1 MEEKHLKWLH
11 DIKVSIFE
19 IEGFLEEHGKTF
31 ETYKNNLLLKKAI
44 ERNLGIIGEA
54 VNRITKE
61 YPEIKIENARG
72 IIGLRNFIIHSYDN
86 ITDET
91 IWAIILNHM
100 PKLRREVIKLLDD
113 NQSNN
118 SIT

>member
-1 MEEKHLKWLH
+1 MKEKHLKWLH
-11 DIKVSIFE
+11 DIKVSILE

-31 ETYKNNLLLKKAI
+31 EIYKNNLLLKKAI

-54 VNRITKE
+54 VNRITRE

-91 IWAIILNHM
+91 IWAIILNHL
-100 PKLRREVIKLLDD
+100 PKLKKEIIVLLPDD
-113 NQSNN
+113 EN
-118 SIT
+118 

>member
-19 IEGFLEEHGKTF
+19 IEDFLEEHGKTF

-44 ERNLGIIGEA
+44 ERNLEIIGEA
-54 VNRITKE
+54 VNRITRE

-72 IIGLRNFIIHSYDN
+72 IIGLRNLIIHSYDN

-91 IWAIILNHM
+91 IWAIILNHL
-100 PKLRREVIKLLDD
+100 PKLKKEILVLLPEDKD
-113 NQSNN
+113 
-118 SIT
+118 